1 MNKLIKTTVVAAFA
15 LTATGIFAAPPHHN
29 RNHKK
34 AVHIHHHHRDKNDG
48 IRTATNIVNLVG
60 SCINLLTGAPQ
71 TVVVNQPAVV
81 VAPPPPPPQTV
92 IVNNPPPPPRTV
104 VINNPPPVNNNTIII
119 NNGQTPYRPKPL
131 PVTHHYG
138 RPRVKNVK
146 HNFAAQP
153 PRRPR
158 R

>member
-1 MNKLIKTTVVAAFA
+1 MNKLIKTTVVAVFA
-15 LTATGIFAAPPHHN
+15 LTATGVFAAP
-29 RNHKK
+29 
-34 AVHIHHHHRDKNDG
+34 HHHPRKEKDG
-48 IRTATNIVNLVG
+48 VKKATNIINLIG
-60 SCINLLTGAPQ
+60 SCINLVTGN
-71 TVVVNQPAVV
+71 TPAVV
-81 VAPPPPPPQTV
+81 VHQPAAVVTKPAPTRTV
-92 IVNNPPPPPRTV
+92 IINNPPPPPPCTV
-104 VINNPPPVNNNTIII
+104 VINNRPPVNNNTIII